1 MRVLVVDDELSI
13 RQVVGDFLIDCGHQI
28 VTAVEGADALR
39 QLQGSPQIDAI
50 LSDVRMPRLGGL
62 ELLRTVRVRHPGI
75 PVILMTG
82 HGDEEVAT
90 AALQEG
96 ALDYLKKPVVLR
108 DLMDCFDRLGER
120 RQLEDQLVEGARNF
134 DGGDQLSS
142 TIPDEAS
149 LGTAAFLIVTA
160 DADCGT
166 AISGHLRMLG
176 HSVAEASSAEGARLL
191 FAAGPIDVMF
201 ADVDLPDGDGIDLA
215 QELRAT
221 DPSLVSAVIAGHHN
235 QQTLLRA
242 LDAGSAGYL
251 KRPPVTEDL
260 QRIVSKVLSERKRL
274 VDTRRLLSDLL
285 EGRSDLQEKV
295 VERERFLRHLIDSAP
310 FGIMSTDEAGN
321 ILIFNDKAQQLLKR
335 AEEDVKGQQVTTL
348 LQDPSEPA
356 GFTPGDSGVRREC
369 VQPTGDTV
377 PVLLHTSDVVD
388 AQRRTI
394 ARLHVIE
401 DRTEREQMEAQLLQ
415 SERLSVLGQ
424 MAPRL
429 AHEFKT
435 PLQVV
440 LGNVDIAT
448 TSLDNADVNEVR
460 ECLAQIGTAVEQMTS
475 LVGQMLDL
483 GKPQESR
490 VEALDLAVE
499 IQTVLETLSNLKVL
513 QACTVVTDF
522 DDVLPQIQADRSQI
536 EQVLRNLIVNA
547 AHALERC
554 ATATL
559 TMALSTD
566 DQGRVV
572 LTIGDDGCG
581 ISPEDLERIFHPFF
595 TTKAEG
601 TGLGLPIVKTILDR
615 HAATVDVESTL
626 GHGTRFTI
634 RFPPIGKR

>member
-1 MRVLVVDDELSI
+1 
-13 RQVVGDFLIDCGHQI
+13 
-28 VTAVEGADALR
+28 
-39 QLQGSPQIDAI
+39 
-50 LSDVRMPRLGGL
+50 
-62 ELLRTVRVRHPGI
+62 
-75 PVILMTG
+75 
-82 HGDEEVAT
+82 
-90 AALQEG
+90 
-96 ALDYLKKPVVLR
+96 
-108 DLMDCFDRLGER
+108 
-120 RQLEDQLVEGARNF
+120 
-134 DGGDQLSS
+134 
-142 TIPDEAS
+142 
-149 LGTAAFLIVTA
+149 
-160 DADCGT
+160 
-166 AISGHLRMLG
+166 
-176 HSVAEASSAEGARLL
+176 
-191 FAAGPIDVMF
+191 
-201 ADVDLPDGDGIDLA
+201 
-215 QELRAT
+215 
-221 DPSLVSAVIAGHHN
+221 
-235 QQTLLRA
+235 
-242 LDAGSAGYL
+242 
-251 KRPPVTEDL
+251 
-260 QRIVSKVLSERKRL
+260 
-274 VDTRRLLSDLL
+274 
-285 EGRSDLQEKV
+285 
-295 VERERFLRHLIDSAP
+295 
-310 FGIMSTDEAGN
+310 
-321 ILIFNDKAQQLLKR
+321 
-335 AEEDVKGQQVTTL
+335 
-348 LQDPSEPA
+348 
-356 GFTPGDSGVRREC
+356 

-581 ISPEDLERIFHPFF
+581 ITPEDLERIFHPFF